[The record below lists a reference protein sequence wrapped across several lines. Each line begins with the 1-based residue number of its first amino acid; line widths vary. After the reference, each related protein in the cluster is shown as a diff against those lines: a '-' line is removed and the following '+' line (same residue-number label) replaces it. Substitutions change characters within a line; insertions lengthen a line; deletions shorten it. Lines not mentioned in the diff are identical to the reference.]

1 MRVFVRIRICRVGG
15 VYRISLARTALFAIT
30 VNPAKP
36 NTDGRR

>member
-1 MRVFVRIRICRVGG
+1 MRVFVRIRICKVGG
-15 VYRISLARTALFAIT
+15 IFRISLVRIALFAIT